1 MKAIVLKVKRLRSE
15 FTKNLEPPIEV
26 QSPEQKIVWF
36 MSSRAPSIA
45 SESTKSSWTEFI
57 YEQTD
62 HLISLTQDMIE
73 NNAVKREVVW
83 ERVMDD
89 EKAWKIGLVFKT
101 DDEEL
106 LFKQKRLADKVRKVK
121 RQKMKRK

>member
-1 MKAIVLKVKRLRSE
+1 
-15 FTKNLEPPIEV
+15 
-26 QSPEQKIVWF
+26 
-36 MSSRAPSIA
+36 
-45 SESTKSSWTEFI
+45 
-57 YEQTD
+57 
-62 HLISLTQDMIE
+62 MIE